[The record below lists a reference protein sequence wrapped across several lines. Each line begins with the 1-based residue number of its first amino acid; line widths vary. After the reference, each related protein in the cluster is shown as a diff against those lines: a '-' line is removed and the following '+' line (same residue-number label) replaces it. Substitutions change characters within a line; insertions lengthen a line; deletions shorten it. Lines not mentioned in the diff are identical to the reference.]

1 MNKYYIHFLL
11 WLSAIACII
20 LVFPNL
26 SLHPNSSLISVW
38 NDGIKN
44 YFTTLFYIDYNE
56 GNHFSGMNYPFGEH
70 IVFTDNMPA
79 FARPIQWLGQY
90 IPWIKQHSLG
100 AMNLT
105 LLFSIVLA
113 AHFVFK
119 TLRHYKV
126 PGLFAIVSTLF
137 IVFCAPQLNRIT
149 AHYGMSIVWY
159 LPAIIYFII
168 RYVEGQQW
176 KYLIYIS
183 LVSTIA
189 ALFHL
194 YNLAII
200 LVFIGFVTASN
211 VLLHRFSKKSIRQ
224 SIWMLFFELISVGL
238 SYSYVLSTD
247 TVKDRPTYP
256 FEALG
261 NEATLNDIFVN
272 DTPLGHI
279 FQFLFGTATPVI
291 STEGKS
297 YIGLVSILVF
307 ICLTVLFIKRII
319 RYKSKTASPY
329 SIDKSFQILLLAALF
344 QLLFSMAI
352 PFIVDRDF
360 FIDHISVFRQFRA
373 LGRFIWPFYF
383 VIMIFS
389 TLFIAEIYKKL
400 RAKKKNILATGLLTT
415 TMLIWLIQAYGYVQ
429 AFKLYDKEAKENY
442 TVLYSKA
449 EKSWPEWLKEK
460 GYEISDFQAVLGLPF
475 FHYNSDK
482 IWIDLGN
489 VGRNEYELCKL
500 SLQTGIPMVNTILA
514 RTSWGQTF
522 ANIQLLDGPFNPK
535 EVLHRFDD
543 RPILLYVEN
552 IAVLNPEKE
561 KEWVNQ
567 AVFIGDKSEEISV
580 YAINPKALQK
590 QDQEYRLQITD
601 QVMQLNHKMGLLN
614 STDTDFYYINNFE
627 DSNNEKGFG
636 DKGMF
641 VPKMANAA
649 LVDSIKIP
657 EQGRGRDYN
666 ISLWAK
672 CNMTDYRTPHFEIY
686 QYNKDHQQISF
697 DDFAAKQSTNV
708 QEDWFLAEK
717 NFTMNAHTSYIKILV
732 YSGRDKISY
741 MGLDNLLIRPGN
753 SIFYYQS
760 ASKKLLL
767 NNR

>member
-149 AHYGMSIVWY
+149 AHYGMSILWY

-168 RYVEGQQW
+168 RYFEGQQW

-224 SIWMLFFELISVGL
+224 SIRMLFFELISVGL

-279 FQFLFGTATPVI
+279 FQFLFGAATPVI

-580 YAINPKALQK
+580 YVINPKALQK

-627 DSNNEKGFG
+627 NSNNEKGFG